1 MEDLYIKKTQ
11 HTSLIHLK
19 ALKHPKLRVRSKN
32 RAELEW
38 GWGGVEEKKLELSVL
53 HEIYF
58 NE

>member
-19 ALKHPKLRVRSKN
+19 AFKHPKLRVRSM
-32 RAELEW
+32 
-38 GWGGVEEKKLELSVL
+38 GGGKKLELSVL